1 MPSRYATQYKSDYHS
16 SGDISEELDA
26 DGVEYY
32 QEVIGMLRW
41 AIEIGQVGILLEVL
55 LLSQYLTNP
64 RKGNLDQSY
73 DILSYL
79 KHSSKMIIH
88 LDQTEPNV
96 SEN

>member
-16 SGDISEELDA
+16 SDDISEELDT

-32 QEVIGMLRW
+32 QEVIGILRW
-41 AIEIGQVGILLEVL
+41 AIEIGQVGILVEVS
-55 LLSQYLTNP
+55 LLSEYLTNP
-64 RKGNLDQSY
+64 RKSNLDQSY
-73 DILSYL
+73 DILSYSQ
-79 KHSSKMIIH
+79 HSSKIIIH

>member
-32 QEVIGMLRW
+32 QEVIGILRW
-41 AIEIGQVGILLEVL
+41 DIDISQVGILLEVS
-55 LLSQYLTNP
+55 LLSQYLTNA
-64 RKGNLDQSY
+64 RKSY
-73 DILSYL
+73 NILSYS
-79 KHSSKMIIH
+79 KHSSKIIIH